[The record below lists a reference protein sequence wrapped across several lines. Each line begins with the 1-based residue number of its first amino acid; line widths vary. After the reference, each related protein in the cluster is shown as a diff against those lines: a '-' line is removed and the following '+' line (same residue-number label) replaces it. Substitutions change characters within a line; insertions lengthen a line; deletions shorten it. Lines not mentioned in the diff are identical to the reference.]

1 MIRIETQ
8 ALLDGFAAA
17 GLAAYVAALLVR
29 RVGGPLT
36 PRLVFLFGVMS
47 VFYGVRSLAVRTGL
61 PIFEGAT
68 YAAISLAPLA
78 ALLLAEG
85 LLRRHAPRAMKIAIF
100 AASALGLA
108 FALFTTG
115 HVAFGSRIALAV
127 IILSS
132 LVAVLILLWTRDR
145 KGLSRAENGAVRR
158 LAVGLAI
165 VIPLIGTDFS
175 ELVASPIGFSPI
187 AALVIVL
194 LALSNGVSDARDV
207 WIDAAVVV
215 ATTLALTCGLI
226 EQLGIGAPDDRVRLF
241 ALIGAAL
248 ITMTLV
254 VRIQPFGAAG
264 RRTRLRQR
272 MALADT
278 GSLDGFLADL
288 TKEPMLKDLSV
299 LSEHDLV
306 DYPSDAMARM
316 LGRRPLWNTADLQA
330 GTAVDDDEGQ
340 HEPLLDLLAR
350 SDATHI
356 GLLSRSPL
364 RIGLVRLPDLLRNTD
379 AEIDL
384 GLAFRM
390 ARLTMAG
397 RA

>member
-1 MIRIETQ
+1 MIRVETQ

-29 RVGGPLT
+29 RAGGPLT

-68 YAAISLAPLA
+68 FAAISLAPLA

-85 LLRRHAPRAMKIAIF
+85 LLRRHAPRAMKIAVF
-100 AASALGLA
+100 AASVLGLG
-108 FALFTTG
+108 FALFTTR
-115 HVAFGSRIALAV
+115 HVAFGSRNALAV
-127 IILSS
+127 IILLS
-132 LVAVLILLWTRDR
+132 LVAILILLWARDR
-145 KGLSRAENGAVRR
+145 RALSRAENGAVRR

-194 LALSNGVSDARDV
+194 LALSNGVSEARDV
-207 WIDAAVVV
+207 WIDVAVIV

-226 EQLGIGAPDDRVRLF
+226 EQLDVGALDDRVRLF
-241 ALIGAAL
+241 ALIAAAL

-254 VRIQPFGAAG
+254 VRIQPFGVAG
-264 RRTRLRQR
+264 RRTSLRQR
-272 MALADT
+272 MASADT
-278 GSLDGFLADL
+278 RSLNGFLGDM
-288 TKEPMLKDLSV
+288 TREPILKDLSV
-299 LSEHDLV
+299 LTEHDLA
-306 DYPSDAMARM
+306 DYRPETLAQTLDRQ
-316 LGRRPLWNTADLQA
+316 PLWSAAALQA
-330 GTAVDDDEGQ
+330 GAGTIDEAER
-340 HEPLLDLLAR
+340 EPLLDLLAR
-350 SDATHI
+350 SDATHV
-356 GLLSRSPL
+356 GLLSRSPV

-390 ARLTMAG
+390 ARLTAEN
-397 RA
+397 RR

>member
-1 MIRIETQ
+1 M
-8 ALLDGFAAA
+8 
-17 GLAAYVAALLVR
+17 
-29 RVGGPLT
+29 
-36 PRLVFLFGVMS
+36 
-47 VFYGVRSLAVRTGL
+47 
-61 PIFEGAT
+61 
-68 YAAISLAPLA
+68 
-78 ALLLAEG
+78 
-85 LLRRHAPRAMKIAIF
+85 
-100 AASALGLA
+100 
-108 FALFTTG
+108 
-115 HVAFGSRIALAV
+115 
-127 IILSS
+127 
-132 LVAVLILLWTRDR
+132 
-145 KGLSRAENGAVRR
+145 
-158 LAVGLAI
+158 
-165 VIPLIGTDFS
+165 
-175 ELVASPIGFSPI
+175 ASPIGFSPI

-226 EQLGIGAPDDRVRLF
+226 EQLGIGALDDRVRLF

-299 LSEHDLV
+299 LSEHDLI
-306 DYPSDAMARM
+306 DYPSRRDGEDA
-316 LGRRPLWNTADLQA
+316 GPPPPVEHRRSAGGDRPSTTTRGNTSRCWTFWRD
-330 GTAVDDDEGQ
+330 
-340 HEPLLDLLAR
+340 R
-350 SDATHI
+350 DATHI
-356 GLLSRSPL
+356 GLLSQSPL

-397 RA
+397 RPLTAGAVDLREGDLDGFFRVPFRNLSPRQPLCDADARGSGAVSGSGQKPSDARRRGSSDLLHRLCATGVQSGV

>member
-1 MIRIETQ
+1 MIRVETQ

-17 GLAAYVAALLVR
+17 GLAAYVVALVVR
-29 RVGGPLT
+29 RGGGPLT

-68 YAAISLAPLA
+68 FAAISLAPLA

-85 LLRRHAPRAMKIAIF
+85 LLRRHAPRSMKIAIF
-100 AASALGLA
+100 AASALGLG
-108 FALFTTG
+108 FALFTTS
-115 HVAFGSRIALAV
+115 HVAFGSRIALAA

-132 LVAVLILLWTRDR
+132 LIAILILLWARDR
-145 KGLSRAENGAVRR
+145 KALSRAENGAVRR

-175 ELVASPIGFSPI
+175 ELVASPVGFSPI

-194 LALSNGVSDARDV
+194 LALSNGASDARDV
-207 WIDAAVVV
+207 WIDAAVIV

-226 EQLGIGAPDDRVRLF
+226 EQLDVASFDDRVRLF
-241 ALIGAAL
+241 ALVGAAL

-264 RRTRLRQR
+264 RRTSLRQR
-272 MALADT
+272 MASANTD
-278 GSLDGFLADL
+278 SLDGFLGDL

-306 DYPSDAMARM
+306 DYRPEAMAQTLDRQ
-316 LGRRPLWNTADLQA
+316 PLWSAAALQA
-330 GTAVDDDEGQ
+330 GAGLVGDAER
-340 HEPLLDLLAR
+340 EPLLDLLAR
-350 SDATHI
+350 EDATHV
-356 GLLSRSPL
+356 GLLSRSPV
-364 RIGLVRLPDLLRNTD
+364 RIGLVRLPDLLRNTE

-390 ARLTMAG
+390 ARLTKE
-397 RA
+397 RSL